1 MAVLNQG
8 WRYLLMMFNGP
19 IIRVVAA
26 VCAVLVLAPAA
37 RAGEA
42 TQPAYGWRG
51 NLTGLF
57 PQAQVPA
64 EWSNVSTGPAEG
76 LKCTTTQPAGGG
88 DKDAA
93 AVTKG
98 LVNQWLVVG
107 PFTVQDATKEFD
119 AELIGDEAKAAPRI
133 GDKVGE
139 LAWRY
144 AQPTSD
150 IVSFYNVNVTPTP
163 GKGQRNQV
171 GYATTCLYAAKGGRL
186 RAVMEHVVGVKVYVN
201 GKEVYRDKEQRMVV
215 GSAYGLSRNR
225 VASAHPIAPSFDFD
239 VAAGWNRMT
248 IKLVAPNR
256 SQWND
261 LAFYLRLADV
271 ADAKYDRKNILW
283 MTALPDRSNGTPI
296 VVGGKVFVMAE
307 PDELICIDGA
317 TGKILWNA
325 TNTYYDATPQAARDA
340 NSAFK
345 EKVEPLAQQVKAE
358 ADTAKRAGLRKK
370 LQDALLAVD
379 KKKYAQ
385 NLDGHLAGHFEIVGF
400 TTTPCSDGKYVYIW
414 TGAGVAACYDL
425 DGKRQWIRRFEEKLF
440 YSAAPALIGGRL
452 AVFFRQLYGLDARTG
467 EILWQQPEVNKTV
480 ASLLSA
486 RLAGTDV
493 FISQQA
499 EIIRASDGRMLW
511 KNPAKIVNDTGW
523 AAGVVIG
530 DVIYQ
535 PWYGI
540 TQVFAIDCSACTG
553 DDWKPKVRTIG
564 DIAAGLPRMAGDQG
578 DRWTASSPLVLD
590 GLLYDID
597 IHSTYYVVD
606 LKTGKALARK
616 DLGFKQTG
624 EFNYVALTV
633 AASPTLVGNFIVVM
647 DNQGNSVTLEPGPE
661 CKIIARNRLAT
672 QLQRDWPITTQE
684 FISYSPPVADGKRM
698 YLRGERYLYCIGQ

>member
-1 MAVLNQG
+1 MDKVPFV
-8 WRYLLMMFNGP
+8 RF
-19 IIRVVAA
+19 VAA
-26 VCAVLVLAPAA
+26 LCAALVAGPLTQAAQAGQPATSQPA
-37 RAGEA
+37 S
-42 TQPAYGWRG
+42 QPAYGWRG

-57 PQAQVPA
+57 PKAQVPA
-64 EWSNVSTGPAEG
+64 EWSNVSTGPGEG
-76 LKCTTTQPAGGG
+76 LKCTTTQPAAAD
-88 DKDAA
+88 DKDATP
-93 AVTKG
+93 VTKG
-98 LVNQWLVVG
+98 LVTQWLVIG
-107 PFTVQDATKEFD
+107 PFPLKDAGKEFD
-119 AELIGDEAKAAPRI
+119 LEQIPDEGHAAPRI

-139 LAWRY
+139 LAWHF
-144 AQPTSD
+144 AQPASD
-150 IVSFYNVNVTPTP
+150 GVSFYGVNATPTP
-163 GKGQRNQV
+163 GKGQRCQA
-171 GYATTCLYAAKGGRL
+171 GYATTCLYAAKAGRL
-186 RAVMEHVVGVKVYVN
+186 RGVMEHVVGVKVYVN
-201 GKEVYRDKEQRMVV
+201 GKEVYRDKDQRMVV

-225 VASAHPIAPSFDFD
+225 VASVHPIASSFEFD
-239 VAAGWNRMT
+239 VAAGWNRLT
-248 IKLVAPNR
+248 IKLVAPDK

-261 LAFYLRLADV
+261 LAFFLRLADV
-271 ADAKYDRKNILW
+271 ADAKYDRKKILW
-283 MTALPDRSNGTPI
+283 MTPLPDRSNGAPV
-296 VVGGKVFVMAE
+296 VVGGKVFVTAE
-307 PDELICIDGA
+307 PDELICIDA
-317 TGKILWNA
+317 ASGKILWNA
-325 TNTYYDATPQAARDA
+325 TNTYYDATPQAERDA

-345 EKVEPLAQQVKAE
+345 DKVEPLAQQVKAE

-379 KKKYAQ
+379 KKKYTQ
-385 NLDGHLAGHFEIVGF
+385 NIDGHLAGHFEIVGF

-425 DGKRQWIRRFEEKLF
+425 DGKRQWIRRFDEKLF
-440 YSAAPALIGGRL
+440 YSAAPAIIGGRL
-452 AVFFRQLYGLDARTG
+452 AVYFRQLYGLDARTG
-467 EILWQQPEVNKTV
+467 AILWQQAEVNKTV
-480 ASLLSA
+480 ASLLPA

-511 KNPAKIVNDTGW
+511 KNPAKITNDTGW

-540 TQVFAIDCSACTG
+540 TQVFAIDCSACAG

-564 DIAAGLPRMAGDQG
+564 DLAAGLPRMTGDQG
-578 DRWTASSPLVLD
+578 DRWTASSPLVHE

-606 LKTGKALARK
+606 LASGKRLAWK
-616 DLGFKQTG
+616 DLGFRATG
-624 EFNYVALTV
+624 EFNYVSLTV
-633 AASPTLVGNFIVVM
+633 TASPTLVGNYIVVM

-684 FISYSPPVADGKRM
+684 FVGYSPPVPDADGKRM